1 MFKQTWGVPSAE
13 IIPHFTRRISLFI
26 SERRSLSFFIFPLCG
41 RIMAEKFR
49 SKGCKGGFFRAQA
62 LAFIEN
68 IMPHDFQESSERE
81 RRVDQQWMW
90 VCVCNPLN
98 HLALLA
104 FSSLSRPN
112 KKRRSY
118 QGVCVACMCAHII
131 STEALLWLSLKV
143 SHRAGKER
151 QLNYMAW
158 KWKKRVRFPRLPH
171 HACSTNCVNC
181 VVWIF

>member
-1 MFKQTWGVPSAE
+1 MRGAKCRNYSSFHAANLF
-13 IIPHFTRRISLFI
+13 IHIRAAISL
-26 SERRSLSFFIFPLCG
+26 FFIFPLCG

-68 IMPHDFQESSERE
+68 IMPHDFQESSHERE

-118 QGVCVACMCAHII
+118 QGVYVWRVCVHII
-131 STEALLWLSLKV
+131 STEALLRLSLKV

-171 HACSTNCVNC
+171 ACSTNCVNC